1 MLNSRKAEIVY
12 AAYVTW
18 ATDEDQGQALP
29 LGWGPFVGVG
39 VLRTYRMYHVDADG
53 RLRLGE
59 TFAAAS
65 DDEAVALARPRLR
78 ARHGAE
84 LWDGGRMAG
93 RFSRDHHFLP
103 GVG

>member
-1 MLNSRKAEIVY
+1 MLKSPGVARVSAT
-12 AAYVTW
+12 YVTW
-18 ATDEDQGQALP
+18 ATDEIQGDAVP
-29 LGWGPFVGVG
+29 LLWGPFVGVG

-78 ARHGAE
+78 ARQGAE